1 VGVRTESEMVMA
13 MAMGME
19 REVCEC
25 PPISSRSNSS
35 DTSTASSAQTFWSAH
50 SSWSARSD
58 RSGVSAH
65 SARSYRS
72 ARDIRRTDS
81 AISLMPQAEMYESE
95 PLSPH
100 SSFSRSRRSPDWS
113 SPTSS
118 SGGVPANP
126 TPSDEDQPKQEESIY
141 HLPSDLLLSPP
152 LPFIGSG
159 DPVPETP
166 WDGPYTPLE
175 LELELEQAP
184 AAVPAS
190 ASSLVWT
197 GRDWTPGF
205 GIGHEE
211 RVGFGYDVNWQAMA
225 EWDVGVGSP
234 LASSTAVISPFEM
247 MQGVGGATLLV
258 PAERLWAD
266 SQELNRRTRALS
278 LAVLDNRDIA
288 MYDVSIDATQ
298 HHEQQPEHEK
308 AAAPASTS
316 PSPTAQKTPAGP
328 PNISARRG

>member
-1 VGVRTESEMVMA
+1 
-13 MAMGME
+13 
-19 REVCEC
+19 
-25 PPISSRSNSS
+25 
-35 DTSTASSAQTFWSAH
+35 
-50 SSWSARSD
+50 
-58 RSGVSAH
+58 
-65 SARSYRS
+65 
-72 ARDIRRTDS
+72 
-81 AISLMPQAEMYESE
+81 MYESE

-100 SSFSRSRRSPDWS
+100 SSFSRSRRSPVWS

-141 HLPSDLLLSPP
+141 HLPSDLLFSPP

-175 LELELEQAP
+175 LELEQAP

-190 ASSLVWT
+190 ASFLVWT

-225 EWDVGVGSP
+225 EWGVGVGSP

-247 MQGVGGATLLV
+247 MQGVSGATLLV

-308 AAAPASTS
+308 AAASALTS
-316 PSPTAQKTPAGP
+316 GQESPTAIRK
-328 PNISARRG
+328 ISARRGQRDVLAVNTYGASARAAPHTAPEIWRSTSPWSFSP